1 MESSVGGDVM
11 SVNNINSWTEMNLL
25 LFSWS
30 SSSALKLKIE
40 WSIEYNMGY
49 ILFET

>member
-1 MESSVGGDVM
+1 M
-11 SVNNINSWTEMNLL
+11 SLSNMNSYTEINLL

-40 WSIEYNMGY
+40 RIIEYRIGY
-49 ILFET
+49 ILFETE